1 MPVCIVFYFLVLPLL
16 TLCVFLGAGPDVGVS
31 YGGVPLVAASNGSFM
46 HYARLGLSVG
56 GGGVLGGPGGVGD
69 GDDVSSMAQS
79 ETSSMVT
86 SEM

>member
-1 MPVCIVFYFLVLPLL
+1 MHCLFLVLPLL
-16 TLCVFLGAGPDVGVS
+16 TLFFWAGPDVGVS
-31 YGGVPLVAASNGSFM
+31 YGGVPLAAASNGSFM

-56 GGGVLGGPGGVGD
+56 GGGGGVLGGPAGAGD

>member
-1 MPVCIVFYFLVLPLL
+1 LFW
-16 TLCVFLGAGPDVGVS
+16 AGPDVGVS

-56 GGGVLGGPGGVGD
+56 GGGVLGGPGGAGD